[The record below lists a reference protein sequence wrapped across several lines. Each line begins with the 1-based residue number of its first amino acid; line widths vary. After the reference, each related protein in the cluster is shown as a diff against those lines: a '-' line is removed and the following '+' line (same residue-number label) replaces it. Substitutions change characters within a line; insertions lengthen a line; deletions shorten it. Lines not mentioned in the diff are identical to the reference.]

1 MFEPWP
7 APVAMEDEPYEK
19 PQSYPMHDNVAE
31 TYTDHNYA
39 NNYPEQGA
47 YPGAMGYNDYPPQ
60 QYAAATAP
68 LHPYPGQTGY
78 SAEGTPYGGDIGAM
92 GVAGV
97 AGTGVAAAGSAA
109 AAHGLQDG
117 SMVRVK
123 VGFVRSLEDELA
135 ITPGQQLYLHQ
146 AYDDGWSLCEDQAQ
160 NRGVVPI
167 SCLEPW
173 DESSAAPVPSGNEQL
188 ASTGQ
193 RRSSLYRPNSG
204 SY

>member
-1 MFEPWP
+1 
-7 APVAMEDEPYEK
+7 
-19 PQSYPMHDNVAE
+19 MHDNVAE

-92 GVAGV
+92 GAAGV

-123 VGFVRSLEDELA
+123 VGFVRSLEDELGEQRCRAGMQCVANIVLA

-173 DESSAAPVPSGNEQL
+173 DESSAAPVPS
-188 ASTGQ
+188 
-193 RRSSLYRPNSG
+193 
-204 SY
+204 